1 MKLNNKGFTV
11 VELLATFTLTMIVTM
26 LLFEVVLELKKV
38 YISSD
43 VETLIKNENALV
55 ANELNKQIFDKNI
68 PAISADNNI
77 IIIGNKKFQMP
88 NTARIDGLNL
98 NRACSQGSVAEN
110 CIFQV
115 SYSVSEPN
123 LKEPIQFNL
132 VLTYRG

>member
-1 MKLNNKGFTV
+1 MKLKNKGFTV

-55 ANELNKQIFDKNI
+55 ANELNKQIFDKRI
-68 PAISADNNI
+68 PTINATDNI
-77 IIIGNKKFQMP
+77 ITIGNKSFQMP
-88 NTARIDGLNL
+88 NSARINSLSSNK
-98 NRACSQGSVAEN
+98 NCSSGSVAEN

>member
-55 ANELNKQIFDKNI
+55 ANELNKQIFDKQI
-68 PAISADNNI
+68 PTIDATDNI
-77 IIIGNKKFQMP
+77 ITIGNKSFQMP
-88 NTARIDGLNL
+88 NSARINSLSSNEK
-98 NRACSQGSVAEN
+98 CSSGSVAEN